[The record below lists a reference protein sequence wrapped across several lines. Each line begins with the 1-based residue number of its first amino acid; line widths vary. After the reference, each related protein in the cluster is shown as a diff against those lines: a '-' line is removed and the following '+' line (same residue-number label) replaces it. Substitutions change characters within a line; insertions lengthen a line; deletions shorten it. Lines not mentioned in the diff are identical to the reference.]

1 MNPKQNTPPATKA
14 KAKGR
19 AAPTHK
25 TVFVVDDHD
34 IVRFAI
40 MTLVNSSDV
49 MHTVGDAADIVSAT
63 FALQR
68 LQPDLVIC
76 DMSMGTFKGMDT
88 VRAVCDALDNPV
100 VLIVSMHDELLYAEQ
115 ALIAG
120 AKGFL
125 MKDKA
130 QENLLAA
137 CHALLNG
144 EQWVSPR
151 VTAQILAR
159 VTHPGSR
166 APAAS
171 GTVLAQA
178 LSGRELQVL
187 QKLGLGKTTKETAFE
202 LGISP
207 RTVDIHRA
215 RLKLKLG
222 LRSGSELVAYAA
234 SKQ

>member
-1 MNPKQNTPPATKA
+1 MKTKTD
-14 KAKGR
+14 K
-19 AAPTHK
+19 K
-25 TVFVVDDHD
+25 TVYVVDDHD

-40 MTLVNSSDV
+40 MTLVNATAELRTIGDTNDV
-49 MHTVGDAADIVSAT
+49 AT
-63 FALQR
+63 AVTELAR

-76 DMSMGTFKGMDT
+76 DMSMGTFKGMET
-88 VRAVCDALDNPV
+88 VHAVCNALKSPS
-100 VLIVSMHDELLYAEQ
+100 VLILSMHDELLYAEQ
-115 ALIAG
+115 ALVAG
-120 AKGFL
+120 AKGYL

-137 CHALLNG
+137 CQALLNG

-159 VTHPGSR
+159 VTQQG
-166 APAAS
+166 AKNFAAH
-171 GTVLAQA
+171 GPVPVQA
-178 LSGRELQVL
+178 LSTRELQVL